1 MQKSVSCKRAA
12 RACCWSFVLQEGAH
26 AAAYHLRYAC
36 GDAILELLIAP
47 WVGGCREEVVAS
59 ACGARSLVPA
69 VEPRGR
75 ALREA
80 RLLCTGRCP
89 SCAVLQEVG
98 TSSCALP
105 EASFGLQYQTA
116 GSLSFGCPCT
126 PQYSYSLQCCSG
138 STANQLCNKRAGK
151 GTHRSCLGR
160 QYLLL
165 DGSALLY
172 AYPCN
177 LGCSLWL
184 QACLPA
190 FPSSSQSICSS

>member
-1 MQKSVSCKRAA
+1 MPKSVSCKRAA
-12 RACCWSFVLQEGAH
+12 RACCWSFELQEGAH
-26 AAAYHLRYAC
+26 AAAYHLQYAC

-47 WVGGCREEVVAS
+47 WVGGCREEVVAL

-89 SCAVLQEVG
+89 SCAVSQEVR

-116 GSLSFGCPCT
+116 GNLSFGCPFT
-126 PQYSYSLQCCSG
+126 PLYTHSLHCCSG
-138 STANQLCNKRAGK
+138 SSAKQHCNKRARKGK
-151 GTHRSCLGR
+151 HRSCFGG

-172 AYPCN
+172 AYPCR
-177 LGCSLWL
+177 LDCSLWL

-190 FPSSSQSICSS
+190 FQNSSRSTCSS